1 MAKIGV
7 QRPIG
12 NKKIDTDIDY
22 LIRFERLNNDF
33 KVVCEKL
40 DIPHS
45 PLPKRNSSDREHY
58 SKYYDDELKEIVRN
72 KFIEE
77 IEFGNYSF
85 ENA

>member
-1 MAKIGV
+1 M
-7 QRPIG
+7 
-12 NKKIDTDIDY
+12 
-22 LIRFERLNNDF
+22 RFEQLDNDF

-45 PLPKRNSSDREHY
+45 PLPKRNSSVRSHY
-58 SKYYDDELKEIVRN
+58 SKYYDDELREIVRK
-72 KFIEE
+72 KFSEE

>member
-1 MAKIGV
+1 MQVNVDNRKLD
-7 QRPIG
+7 R
-12 NKKIDTDIDY
+12 DIDFF
-22 LIRFERLNNDF
+22 LRFERLDHDF

-45 PLPKRNSSDREHY
+45 PLPQRNVSARTHY
-58 SKYYDDELKEIVRN
+58 SKYYDDELKEIVRK
-72 KFIEE
+72 KFVEE